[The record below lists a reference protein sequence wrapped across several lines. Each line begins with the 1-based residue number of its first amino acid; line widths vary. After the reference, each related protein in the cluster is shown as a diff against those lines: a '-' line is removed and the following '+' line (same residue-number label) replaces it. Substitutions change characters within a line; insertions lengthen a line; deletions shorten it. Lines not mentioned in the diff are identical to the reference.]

1 MQAVSGYLM
10 AKDSYGKGANEFALR
25 TVTGK
30 VRFSPSGAIPPMREG
45 DMITVVVAGNAICAI
60 SDLTTGAEFRY
71 QPMPPYRSEK
81 ISVRSLLLLNAAIG
95 LLPIIGYL
103 MAKGFI
109 DPIASIIVP
118 WALAWLGIGTF
129 LWRRLIVNNLNVRI
143 TNEVQDAVKRSL
155 LDTSIWDIPE
165 YVEGEEQK

>member
-10 AKDSYGKGANEFALR
+10 AKDSYGKGENEFALR

-30 VRFSPSGAIPPMREG
+30 VRFSPPGAIPPMREG

-60 SDLTTGAEFRY
+60 TDLTTGAEFRY

-81 ISVRSLLLLNAAIG
+81 ISARSLLLLNVAIG

-103 MAKGFI
+103 HGQEIHRSDRKHHRSMGARLGWHCL
-109 DPIASIIVP
+109 VP
-118 WALAWLGIGTF
+118 VAPDH
-129 LWRRLIVNNLNVRI
+129 R
-143 TNEVQDAVKRSL
+143 Q
-155 LDTSIWDIPE
+155 
-165 YVEGEEQK
+165 